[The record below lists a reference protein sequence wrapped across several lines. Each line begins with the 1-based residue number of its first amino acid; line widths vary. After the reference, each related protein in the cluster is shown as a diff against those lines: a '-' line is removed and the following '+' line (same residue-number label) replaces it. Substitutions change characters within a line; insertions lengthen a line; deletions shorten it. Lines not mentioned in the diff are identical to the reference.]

1 MRRPAIRI
9 GVHAASDA
17 CLLAPGLHSARA
29 EVPSMNHDASAQVDV
44 PTADDA
50 SRVASIRS
58 RLPGQ
63 VLRQRIDMAKV
74 CYGPLY
80 MPAEVRR
87 KVGETLPYRL
97 GFIRGAALEPIET
110 YRDLIPDA
118 ALLKYDDA
126 VKSGLF
132 SKFWVA
138 MPTYYEERQID
149 PWILGEVDGAEMF
162 AVIAQW

>member
-1 MRRPAIRI
+1 MRPTGRRI
-9 GVHAASDA
+9 GVHVESDV
-17 CLLAPGLHSARA
+17 CLLAPGLQSARA
-29 EVPSMNHDASAQVDV
+29 EVRSMNHDVSAQVDV

-80 MPAEVRR
+80 TPVEVRR
-87 KVGETLPYRL
+87 KVGETH
-97 GFIRGAALEPIET
+97 
-110 YRDLIPDA
+110 
-118 ALLKYDDA
+118 A

-132 SKFWVA
+132 SLVVRLAASAARFLLRT
-138 MPTYYEERQID
+138 MRT
-149 PWILGEVDGAEMF
+149 
-162 AVIAQW
+162 

>member
-1 MRRPAIRI
+1 
-9 GVHAASDA
+9 
-17 CLLAPGLHSARA
+17 
-29 EVPSMNHDASAQVDV
+29 MNDHVSAQLDV
-44 PTADDA
+44 PAVDDGA
-50 SRVASIRS
+50 RVTTIRS

-63 VLRQRIDMAKV
+63 VLRQRIEMAKV

-80 MPAEVRR
+80 TLAEVRR
-87 KVGETLPYRL
+87 KVGEALPYRL

-110 YRDLIPDA
+110 YRELIPDA

-126 VKSGLF
+126 LKSGLF

-138 MPTYYEERQID
+138 TPTYYEERQID
-149 PWILGEVDGAEMF
+149 PWILGEVDGAEVF

>member
-1 MRRPAIRI
+1 
-9 GVHAASDA
+9 
-17 CLLAPGLHSARA
+17 
-29 EVPSMNHDASAQVDV
+29 MNETVSPHLDV
-44 PTADDA
+44 PTVDEGA
-50 SRVASIRS
+50 RVASIRS

-63 VLRQRIDMAKV
+63 VLRQRVDMAKV

-80 MPAEVRR
+80 TLGEVRR
-87 KVGETLPYRL
+87 KVGEALPYRL

-126 VKSGLF
+126 LKSGLF
-132 SKFWVA
+132 VKFWVA
-138 MPTYYEERQID
+138 TPTYYEERQVD
-149 PWILGEVDGAEMF
+149 PWILAEVEGAEVF

>member
-1 MRRPAIRI
+1 MNHHVSPQ
-9 GVHAASDA
+9 V
-17 CLLAPGLHSARA
+17 
-29 EVPSMNHDASAQVDV
+29 EVP
-44 PTADDA
+44 TLDDA
-50 SRVASIRS
+50 SRVAGIRS

-63 VLRQRIDMAKV
+63 VLRQRIEMAKV

-80 MPAEVRR
+80 TLAEVRR
-87 KVGETLPYRL
+87 RVGEALPYRL

-110 YRDLIPDA
+110 CREMIPDA

-126 VKSGLF
+126 VKSSLF

-138 MPTYYEERQID
+138 TPTYYEERQID

>member
-1 MRRPAIRI
+1 MNEN
-9 GVHAASDA
+9 VSTH
-17 CLLAPGLHSARA
+17 L
-29 EVPSMNHDASAQVDV
+29 EVPTVDEG
-44 PTADDA
+44 A
-50 SRVASIRS
+50 RVTSIRS

-63 VLRQRIDMAKV
+63 VLRQRVEMAKV

-80 MPAEVRR
+80 TLAEVRR
-87 KVGETLPYRL
+87 KVGEALPYRL

-126 VKSGLF
+126 LKSGLF

-138 MPTYYEERQID
+138 TPTYYEERQVD
-149 PWILGEVDGAEMF
+149 PWILAEVDGAEVF

>member
-1 MRRPAIRI
+1 MNQHVSSPQTD
-9 GVHAASDA
+9 V
-17 CLLAPGLHSARA
+17 API
-29 EVPSMNHDASAQVDV
+29 
-44 PTADDA
+44 DDA
-50 SRVASIRS
+50 ARITAIRS

-63 VLRQRIDMAKV
+63 VLRQRIDMANV

-80 MPAEVRR
+80 TLAEVRR

-110 YRDLIPDA
+110 YREAIPDA

-126 VKSGLF
+126 VRSGCF
-132 SKFWVA
+132 AKFWVA
-138 MPTYYEERQID
+138 TPTYYEERQVD